1 MSKVEFTYVKG
12 GRKVMMTRRFADTLS
27 NLGYGTFSPEEGYQT
42 RMLTAGP
49 PIKTGVVDGVESKSS
64 EEIEPKASEAIAKFA
79 EEHGVDLDKV
89 VGTGKD
95 GRIKKSDVEAVIA
108 AQDLA

>member
-12 GRKVMMTRRFADTLS
+12 GKKVLMARRYADTLTK
-27 NLGYGTFSPEEGYQT
+27 LGHGTYQDK
-42 RMLTAGP
+42 ML
-49 PIKTGVVDGVESKSS
+49 SS
-64 EEIEPKASEAIAKFA
+64 APREPADDEPRVSEAVAAFA
-79 EEHGVDLDKV
+79 AEHNVDLEKV

-95 GRIKKSDVEAVIA
+95 GRIKKFDVEAVIA